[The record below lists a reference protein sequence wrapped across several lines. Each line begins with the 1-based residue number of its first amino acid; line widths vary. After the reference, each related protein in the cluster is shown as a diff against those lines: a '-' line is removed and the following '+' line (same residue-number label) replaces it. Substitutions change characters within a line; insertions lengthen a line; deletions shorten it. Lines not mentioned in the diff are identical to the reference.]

1 MSKGSPNK
9 LVYRIGFWSAVIAT
23 LSVIASDISMIV
35 SWLVFPPVGGWRGI
49 EAYAASFET
58 AHILSMIP
66 GFFIAVTFAPLM
78 LSIHYSAPEDKKILT
93 HLGLIF
99 TAIYTAIQSINYYVA
114 LAVISPNIL
123 IGETEGLAL
132 FVWANPY
139 SIFIALE
146 GLGYGFMSLATL
158 FVAPIFTKGKL
169 EHSIRWL
176 FIVNGVIGI
185 AGIIG
190 YALNI
195 GYMIILGGLLAWDIL
210 FPITTALLAVLFRRI
225 RRTV

>member
-1 MSKGSPNK
+1 MTS
-9 LVYRIGFWSAVIAT
+9 LVAGVAEHGQRRRA
-23 LSVIASDISMIV
+23 LLKCMIASGAY
-35 SWLVFPPVGGWRGI
+35 PVGVRGFK
-49 EAYAASFET
+49 SHPPHFEGDCST
-58 AHILSMIP
+58 VMTRYLEYLL
-66 GFFIAVTFAPLM
+66 T
-78 LSIHYSAPEDKKILT
+78 KKTLKHATIKRKVKTIKSLLK
-93 HLGLIF
+93 HGIDL
-99 TAIYTAIQSINYYVA
+99 ANPAIQSINYYVE

-146 GLGYGFMSLATL
+146 ALGYGFMSLATL

-169 EHSIRWL
+169 ERSIRWL

-195 GYMIILGGLLAWDIL
+195 GYMVILGGLLAWDIL